1 MEGQEQAIV
10 QEVQPTS
17 KQEHAVIYYHTP
29 VEKICVTKIIEVF
42 QGREKLTVNP
52 VTEQEETEDAP
63 PCPPVYVDKLI
74 EEKVIEKCTE
84 LHNKRITFAGV
95 ILPSD
100 EVDLVTLQI
109 GACTPNEN
117 FKENFRKKTGRNVA
131 RGRAIKQP
139 MYTELNV
146 PAADVNKVFLDIVR
160 KIKRRYVTEFYIR
173 DCSAVNYTRLQE
185 GKKRGKLIMEEEL
198 PKIAAS
204 NLSPEAKLDATM
216 KAIFKSLNE
225 VTFKQHSPVEIQKK
239 ITLAVKGGSSPIAIE

>member
-1 MEGQEQAIV
+1 MEGQEQANV

-29 VEKICVTKIIEVF
+29 VEKICVSKLVEVF
-42 QGREKLTVNP
+42 QGREIDECATL
-52 VTEQEETEDAP
+52 EGQ
-63 PCPPVYVDKLI
+63 PPVYMPKLVSQ
-74 EEKVIEKCTE
+74 KLNEKCTE

-95 ILPSD
+95 ILPTD

-117 FKENFRKKTGRNVA
+117 FKENFRKKIGRNVA

-146 PAADVNKVFLDIVR
+146 PVGDVNRVFLDIVR

-173 DCSAVNYTRLQE
+173 DCSATNYIKLQE
-185 GKKRGKLIMEEEL
+185 GKKRGKLIMMEEL

-204 NLSPEAKLDATM
+204 NLSPEAKLDAVM
-216 KAIFKSLNE
+216 KVIFKSLHE

-239 ITLAVKGGSSPIAIE
+239 ITLAVKGEQPMIAE

>member
-1 MEGQEQAIV
+1 MEGQEEAIV

-29 VEKICVTKIIEVF
+29 VEKICVIKIIEIY
-42 QGREKLTVNP
+42 QGREKLIVEP
-52 VTEQEETEDAP
+52 EEGQKEDAP
-63 PCPPVYVDKLI
+63 LCPPVYVDKLV

-160 KIKRRYVTEFYIR
+160 KIKRRYVTEFYIK
-173 DCSAVNYTRLQE
+173 DCTAVNYIRLQE
-185 GKKRGKLIMEEEL
+185 GKKRGKIIMEEEL

-216 KAIFKSLNE
+216 KVIFKSLNE